1 MIDSNER
8 LKEALHKCRVNRPAA
23 HRIIFHDRHK
33 DLTPPFHAE
42 YQTSFFNLR
51 VPKLLYWIFRGGA
64 KSSIAEECLA
74 IGANFKQFN
83 NAVIVGA
90 NETRASERLIAIRH
104 ELQYNERLISLFGE
118 QVGAIWSDTKLVLSN
133 GVMIQAIGQGQDLRG
148 IKYLQYRPDFA
159 LLDDLEKRE
168 DAWTPAA
175 RAKIKRW
182 YFGEFFPALDPKAL
196 VRMNATP
203 LDEEAL
209 SVTFSKLPDWET
221 ITVPI
226 LHKDEHTGEEKSSWE
241 ERYPLHWIANTRKAY
256 EDAGELDMFNREY
269 LLQSTSNE
277 LKVFKREYFRYG
289 PHSRSYEAVFA
300 VYDPAR
306 TTKAT
311 SAHTGY
317 VVYSWIGNKLIV
329 WESGGHF
336 WQPSEIVEHIFAVNE
351 KYNPVFI
358 AVEKDG
364 LEEFILQPLRQES
377 SKRNVTLPIKDVRA
391 PKGKIDFIKAL
402 EPFFKA
408 GEVILVGNSNDHLT
422 LTSQLENF
430 PTGRIDVPN
439 ALAYAPRLRIGAPVY
454 DDFTND
460 NIQPELRP
468 IPNEPYHLA
477 VNATATTLTAVLC
490 QFYRGTLRIYTDY
503 VAEGDPA
510 LSLAPAIQH
519 AALFTGGKPIRLIA
533 PKQHFSNYDNIGLR
547 AAVRA
552 IPTSIMP
559 GGDVARG
566 VAVVRQLLRHSIR
579 GERAFKVDP
588 AAGFV
593 LRALAGGY
601 AFPTSRTG
609 ALAPVPAEN
618 PYSVM
623 MNGLEAFLALV
634 SSTNLSDN
642 QEDFGRVYDTTSDG
656 RRYLTARGNRE

>member
-1 MIDSNER
+1 
-8 LKEALHKCRVNRPAA
+8 
-23 HRIIFHDRHK
+23 
-33 DLTPPFHAE
+33 
-42 YQTSFFNLR
+42 
-51 VPKLLYWIFRGGA
+51 
-64 KSSIAEECLA
+64 
-74 IGANFKQFN
+74 
-83 NAVIVGA
+83 
-90 NETRASERLIAIRH
+90 
-104 ELQYNERLISLFGE
+104 
-118 QVGAIWSDTKLVLSN
+118 
-133 GVMIQAIGQGQDLRG
+133 
-148 IKYLQYRPDFA
+148 
-159 LLDDLEKRE
+159 
-168 DAWTPAA
+168 
-175 RAKIKRW
+175 
-182 YFGEFFPALDPKAL
+182 
-196 VRMNATP
+196 MNATP

-226 LHKDEHTGEEKSSWE
+226 LYKDETTGEEKSSWE

-277 LKVFKREYFRYG
+277 LKVFKKEYFRYA

-306 TTKAT
+306 TVKQT
-311 SAHTGY
+311 SAHTGF

-336 WQPSEIVEHIFAVNE
+336 WQPSEIIDHIFKTNE

-377 SKRNVTLPIKDVRA
+377 TKRNITIPIKDVRA

-408 GEVILVGNSNDHLT
+408 GEVILVGDKDAHTT

-454 DDFTND
+454 DDFTNEH
-460 NIQPELRP
+460 IEPELRTVP
-468 IPNEPYHLA
+468 GEPFYLA
-477 VNATATTLTAVLC
+477 VNATPTLLTAILL
-490 QFYRGTLRIYTDY
+490 QFHRGTLRIYTDY
-503 VAEGDPA
+503 VAEGDPS

-519 AALFTGGKPIRLIA
+519 SLIYTSGKPIKLTA
-533 PKQHFSNYDNIGLR
+533 PKHHFSAYDNIGLR
-547 AAVRA
+547 AAARA
-552 IPTSIMP
+552 FPAALSP
-559 GGDVARG
+559 GGDLHKGLEIAR
-566 VAVVRQLLRHSIR
+566 RLLRSSIR
-579 GERAFKVDP
+579 GERAFQVDP

-601 AFPTSRTG
+601 AFPTDRTG

-618 PYSVM
+618 PYSIT
-623 MNGLEAFLALV
+623 MNGLEAFLALA
-634 SSTNLSDN
+634 SSTNLVDS
-642 QEDFGRVYDTTSDG
+642 QENSGRVYDTTPDG
-656 RRYLTARGNRE
+656 RRYLTSRGNRE

>member
-1 MIDSNER
+1 MTTDNER
-8 LKEALHKCRVNRPAA
+8 LREALHKCRVNRPAA
-23 HRIIFHDRHK
+23 HKIIFQERHK
-33 DLTPPFHAE
+33 DVTPPFHAL
-42 YQTSFFNLR
+42 YQTSFFD
-51 VPKLLYWIFRGGA
+51 PTISKLLYWIFRGGA
-64 KSSIAEECLA
+64 KSSIAEECLG

-118 QVGAIWSDTKLVLSN
+118 QVGEMWSDTKLVLSN

-148 IKYLQYRPDFA
+148 IKYLQFRPDFA

-209 SVTFSKLPDWET
+209 SVTFSKLPDWKT
-221 ITVPI
+221 IVVPI
-226 LHKDEHTGEEKSSWE
+226 LYKDEHTGEEKSSWE
-241 ERYPLHWIANTRKAY
+241 ERYPLHWIAQTRKAY

-277 LKVFKREYFRYG
+277 LKVFKKEYFKYAH
-289 PHSRSYEAVFA
+289 HSRSYEAVFA
-300 VYDPAR
+300 IYDPAR
-306 TTKAT
+306 TAKAT

-317 VVYSWIGNKLIV
+317 VVYSWLGNKLVV
-329 WESGGHF
+329 WESGGNF
-336 WQPSEIVEHIFAVNE
+336 WQPSEIIDHIFSINE

-377 SKRNVTLPIKDVRA
+377 SKRNITVPIKDVRA
-391 PKGKIDFIKAL
+391 PKGKTDFIKAL

-408 GEVILVGNSNDHLT
+408 SEVILVGSSDDHKT

-454 DDFTND
+454 EDFTNEHVT
-460 NIQPELRP
+460 PELN
-468 IPNEPYHLA
+468 IVPNEPFYLA
-477 VNATATTLTAVLC
+477 VNATPTSLAAILC
-490 QFYRGTLRIYTDY
+490 QFVRGTIRVYTDY
-503 VAEGDPA
+503 VAEGDPS
-510 LSLAPAIQH
+510 LTLAPAIQH
-519 AALFTGGKPIRLIA
+519 AQLFCGGKPLRLIA
-533 PKQHFSNYDNIGLR
+533 PRQHFTHYDNIGLR

-552 IPTSIMP
+552 IPTTVSQ
-559 GGDVARG
+559 GGDLHKGMEQLR
-566 VAVVRQLLRHSIR
+566 RLLRSSIR
-579 GERAFKVDP
+579 GGRAFQVDP
-588 AAGFV
+588 GATFV

-601 AFPTSRTG
+601 AFSIDRTG

-618 PYSVM
+618 AYATT
-623 MNGLEAFLALV
+623 MNALEALLAVV
-634 SSTNLSDN
+634 SSENLRDDNSDASGYAFT
-642 QEDFGRVYDTTSDG
+642 QDG
-656 RRYLTARGNRE
+656 RKYRTSKAT